1 VAGHRLREWVKRNR
15 GGVLVGAV
23 VVGVVVAGAGLIPR
37 PTSQVVIQQPV
48 ARASPSPADTS
59 PLAVHV
65 GGEVLRPGLYRLTPG
80 SRVNDAVGAAG
91 GPTAEADIHRVNL
104 AARLVDGQQIVVP
117 RKAEARA
124 SAGSPSPATAARISI
139 NTASVAELDTLPG
152 VGPVTAQRIVAY
164 REQHGPFASVQQLRD
179 AKLVNASTYD
189 RIKDL
194 VTQ

>member
-15 GGVLVGAV
+15 GGVVVGAAVVGAV
-23 VVGVVVAGAGLIPR
+23 VAGASLAPR

-48 ARASPSPADTS
+48 ARVSPSPADTS

-91 GPTAEADIHRVNL
+91 GPTAEADIHRMNL

-117 RKAEARA
+117 PKGEARA
-124 SAGSPSPATAARISI
+124 AGFPSPATAARISI